1 MELMKKRFLSIMIFC
16 SVILFS
22 LGVGVFSFNY
32 QANLFASASAQ
43 EVEIYKDEAPENL
56 SELQT
61 ASDGQLDHWA
71 TNLDK
76 FDGRN
81 LNYITRHDNQGGMG
95 ICWAYAAVGAVEANI
110 LRDSVDPDVN
120 RETLNLDER
129 IAAYGRFNRDGE
141 NDPLYLTTND
151 TYSSSTWKSSGD
163 FAHNAFMAMTQGF
176 LLVDQ
181 VSNEGWTESAYK
193 RGLSQSKY
201 FVQGFKQIDH
211 TEEAIKRAILEY
223 GSVTMEYKAPD
234 STTRKYLYHAENAT
248 GHASLII
255 GWDDSIPKEWFGPDK
270 PSSNGAWI
278 VKNSWGYGGDG
289 GVNGT
294 CAFYLSYSSYMSDNL
309 YVVDMGLRE
318 DYQNIYYYDGSISDN
333 TMQYTADAY
342 GAIYEAKL
350 AASNQKEELAAVS
363 FGIWNN
369 NATVNIDVYKLKE
382 ANFSNVNSEINKPD
396 SGQLIGYKHD
406 VYFEDDGFYT
416 VDFDDPI
423 ELQSGEIFSIVI
435 SGRDSNNGYLH
446 PYFAQD
452 YVDSINDMTYMKYSN
467 EWTSFKG
474 YKDSYPG
481 KTAGSCVRL
490 RAITNVVKTSNSYDN
505 DLSQARIELD
515 SRLVYYEKG
524 KTQTPTFMVYI
535 GNRILQEDED
545 YEVTYLSNSEPG
557 IATVTINGIGD
568 YHGQQS
574 TTFEIAKPEYPPG
587 MITGGRIE
595 VYSNTNSLYQVPV
608 PDGWKWGETQDI
620 TLKTGLSDW
629 GYQLKYIGDDEQF
642 YQKLT
647 YSVKI
652 YKNSTPR
659 PLQVNLDG
667 STVTINGKYSYTGS
681 EIQPDV
687 WVVCKGH
694 ELKFGSDY
702 TVQYQNNTDYGTAMV
717 IITGQGAYTGQATKE
732 FQIRKAKW
740 PSDRPK
746 SIIYVDKDTKN
757 LSQISLDCPGWTW
770 QKHFELTSNEVQAT
784 AIYTGAGASNYA
796 NTKMIV
802 TIIRGSETGQKNIA
816 TISELRLEQT
826 EYVYDGEAKL
836 PKVIAWDGET
846 ELLKGTDFNVEY
858 RNNTEAGRA
867 SVIITGI
874 NGYTGS
880 TTLTFDIIKA
890 ERADFKVVL
899 EGWTYGQPASEPHT
913 EGQLENANV
922 TYSYSDRIDGTFT
935 TTKPS
940 KAGTYWVKAVID
952 ASRNY
957 NAAENITQFT
967 ISKAD
972 YPPNMPRTEMTISRK
987 AKTLKDVNLNA
998 AGWDWETP
1006 NTKIT
1011 GETLTAKAVYS
1022 DKENYVNFAVLITL
1036 TKVDPKDA
1044 SLLSVVLDAK
1054 SFVYNGTERKPNV
1067 VAKDGETLLV
1077 LGVDYDVEYKDN
1089 INAGKGKVIVTFKND
1104 YTGSKT
1110 LEFTISQAQEPT
1122 VNKIIRLDHQVTK
1135 LSEIQLPDGF
1145 VWGNGDLEITAGK
1158 MRAKAIYV
1166 GKDAENYVT
1175 KEIYFE
1181 IISPVPQNEPETNN
1195 LIWLAIVVPVAAL
1208 LIGWAVYAIIRRR
1221 KNKWWKGL

>member
-1 MELMKKRFLSIMIFC
+1 MKKHFLSIMIFC
-16 SVILFS
+16 SVILLS
-22 LGVGVFSFNY
+22 LGVGVFSLNY

-43 EVEIYKDEAPENL
+43 EIEVYKDEAPENL
-56 SELQT
+56 IELQT
-61 ASDGQLDHWA
+61 ASDGQLEYWA

-76 FDGRN
+76 FDGREFD
-81 LNYITRHDNQGGMG
+81 YITSEKNQGGMG

-110 LRDSVDPDVN
+110 LRDSVDPEVDKT
-120 RETLNLDER
+120 TLDLDEM

-151 TYSSSTWKSSGD
+151 TYRSDTWKSSGD

-181 VSNEGWTESAYK
+181 VSSEWWTESAYK

-223 GSVTMEYKAPD
+223 GSVTMEYKAPETMSQQYVNHVD
-234 STTRKYLYHAENAT
+234 TKA

-255 GWDDSIPKEWFGPDK
+255 GWDDSLSSTLFWPDK
-270 PSSNGAWI
+270 ASSNGAWI
-278 VKNSWGYGGDG
+278 VKNSWGPGGDA

-294 CAFYLSYSSYMSDNL
+294 HCFYLSYDAYMTDNL

-350 AASNQKEELAAVS
+350 TSANQQEKLTAVS

-369 NATVNIDVYKLKE
+369 KATVNIDVYKLE
-382 ANFSNVNSEINKPD
+382 EVNFANVNSEINKPD

-416 VDFDDPI
+416 VDFDVPI
-423 ELQSGEIFSIVI
+423 DLQCGEIFSIVI

-452 YVDSINDMTYMKYSN
+452 YIDSINDMTYMKYGN

-524 KTQTPTFMVYI
+524 KSQTSTFMVYI

-545 YEVTYLSNSEPG
+545 YEVDYLNNSEPG

-568 YHGQQS
+568 YHGEKS

-587 MITGGRIE
+587 MITGGQIE
-595 VYSNTNSLYQVPV
+595 IYSNTNSLYQVPV

-629 GYQLKYIGDDEQF
+629 GYQLKYIGNDAQF

-659 PLQVNLDG
+659 PLQVNLEG

-702 TVQYQNNTDYGTAMV
+702 TVQYQNNTDYGTAKI
-717 IITGQGAYTGQATKE
+717 IITGQGAYTGQVTKE

-740 PSDRPK
+740 PNKRPK

-770 QKHFELTSNEVQAT
+770 QKHFELTSDEVQAT
-784 AIYTGAGASNYA
+784 AIYTGTGASNYA

-802 TIIRGSETGQKNIA
+802 TIIRESETGQKNIA
-816 TISELRLEQT
+816 KISELRLERT
-826 EYVYDGEAKL
+826 EYVYSGQAWM
-836 PKVIAWDGET
+836 PNVIAWDGEI
-846 ELLKGTDFNVEY
+846 ELSKGTDFNVQY
-858 RNNTEAGRA
+858 QDNTEAGQA
-867 SVIITGI
+867 SVVITGI
-874 NGYTGS
+874 NSYTGS
-880 TTLTFDIIKA
+880 TTLTFNIA
-890 ERADFKVVL
+890 RADRDDFKVIL
-899 EGWTYGQPASEPHT
+899 EGWTYGQTAQEPSI
-913 EGQLENANV
+913 EGYVENAKV
-922 TYSYSDRIDGTFT
+922 TYSYSTSRDGSYSTE
-935 TTKPS
+935 KP
-940 KAGTYWVKAVID
+940 KNAGSYWIKAVID

-972 YPPNMPRTEMTISRK
+972 NPSNTPRTELTISRK
-987 AKTLKDVNLNA
+987 AKTLQDVELNA
-998 AGWDWETP
+998 EGWEWETP
-1006 NTKIT
+1006 STKIT
-1011 GETLTAKAVYS
+1011 GKTLTAKAVYF
-1022 DKENYVNFAVLITL
+1022 DKENYVNYTVQITL
-1036 TKVDPKDA
+1036 TKADPKDV
-1044 SLLSVVLDAK
+1044 SLLSVVLDVK

-1067 VAKDGETLLV
+1067 VAKDDDILLV
-1077 LGVDYDVEYKDN
+1077 LGEDYDVEYQDN
-1089 INAGKGKVIVTFKND
+1089 KNAGQGKAIVTFKND
-1104 YTGSKT
+1104 YEGTT
-1110 LEFTISQAQEPT
+1110 ELLFTISKAEKPT
-1122 VNKIIRLDHQVTK
+1122 VKNNLIRIEHKVTK
-1135 LSEIQLPDGF
+1135 LSEIKLPDGF
-1145 VWGNGDLEITAGK
+1145 VWKDGDLEITSDK
-1158 MRAKAIYV
+1158 MLAVAIYV
-1166 GKDAENYVT
+1166 GDDANNYIS
-1175 KEIYFE
+1175 KEVDFTIVIE
-1181 IISPVPQNEPETNN
+1181 TQNGINS
-1195 LIWLAIVVPVAAL
+1195 LDWLVIVIPIAIL
-1208 LIGWAVYAIIRRR
+1208 LIGYVVYTILRHKR
-1221 KNKWWKGL
+1221 NKWKNHI

>member
-1 MELMKKRFLSIMIFC
+1 MELMKKHFLSIMIFC

-22 LGVGVFSFNY
+22 LGAGVFSFNY

-43 EVEIYKDEAPENL
+43 EVEVYKDGAPENL
-56 SELQT
+56 TELQT

-110 LRDSVDPDVN
+110 LRDSVDPNVN

-234 STTRKYLYHAENAT
+234 SYTRTYLYHAENAT

-369 NATVNIDVYKLKE
+369 NATVNIDVYKLEE
-382 ANFSNVNSEINKPD
+382 ANFANVNSGINKPD

-423 ELQSGEIFSIVI
+423 GLQSGEIFSIVI
-435 SGRDSNNGYLH
+435 SGRDSNNGCLH

-452 YVDSINDMTYMKYSN
+452 YVDSINDMTYMKYGN

-481 KTAGSCVRL
+481 KTAGSSVRL

-535 GNRILQEDED
+535 GNRILQEDAD
-545 YEVTYLSNSEPG
+545 YEVAYLDNSEPG

-620 TLKTGLSDW
+620 TLKTGLSEW
-629 GYQLKYIGDDEQF
+629 GYQLKYIGDDAQF

-647 YSVKI
+647 YSVRI
-652 YKNSTPR
+652 YKNNTPR
-659 PLQVNLDG
+659 PLQVDLEG
-667 STVTINGKYSYTGS
+667 SSVTINGKYSYTGS
-681 EIQPDV
+681 EIQPSV

-694 ELKFGSDY
+694 ELKLGSDY
-702 TVQYQNNTDYGTAMV
+702 TVQYQNNTDYGTATV

-770 QKHFELTSNEVQAT
+770 QKHFELTSNEVEAT
-784 AIYTGAGASNYA
+784 AIYTGTGASNYA
-796 NTKMIV
+796 NTKMVV
-802 TIIRGSETGQKNIA
+802 TIIRGSETERKNIA
-816 TISELRLEQT
+816 TISELKLEQT
-826 EYVYDGEAKL
+826 EYVYNGQAKM
-836 PKVIAWDGET
+836 PDVIAKDGDV
-846 ELLKGTDFNVEY
+846 ELSKGTDFNVEY
-858 RNNTEAGRA
+858 RNNTEAGQA

-880 TTLTFDIIKA
+880 TTLTFDIKKA
-890 ERADFKVVL
+890 ERTDFKVIMAD
-899 EGWTYGQPASEPHT
+899 WTYGQLESEPHT

-922 TYSYSDRIDGTFT
+922 TYSYSTRREGSYSPI
-935 TTKPS
+935 KPTQ
-940 KAGTYWVKAVID
+940 AGTYWIKAVID

-957 NAAENITQFT
+957 NAAENITEFT

-972 YPPNMPRTEMTISRK
+972 NPPNMPGAEMTISRK
-987 AKTLKDVNLNA
+987 AKTLQDVELNA
-998 AGWDWETP
+998 EGWQWETASL
-1006 NTKIT
+1006 KIS
-1011 GETLTAKAVYS
+1011 GETMTAMAVYS
-1022 DKENYVNFAVLITL
+1022 DRENYVNYRIEITL
-1036 TKVDPKDA
+1036 TKEEPKDV
-1044 SLLSVVLDAK
+1044 SKLSVELEIK
-1054 SFVYNGTERKPNV
+1054 TFVYNGTDRTPKI
-1067 VAKDGETLLV
+1067 VAKDGDLTLT
-1077 LGVDYDVEYKDN
+1077 LGVDYDVQYQNNKL
-1089 INAGKGKVIVTFKND
+1089 AGQGKAIVTFKND
-1104 YTGSKT
+1104 YTGTKE
-1110 LEFTISQAQEPT
+1110 LVFTISKAEKPNVDT
-1122 VNKIIRLDHQVTK
+1122 TIRVTQKVTK
-1135 LSEIQLPDGF
+1135 LSDIKLPNGF
-1145 VWGNGDLEITAGK
+1145 VWENENLETSANKIT
-1158 MRAKAIYV
+1158 AKAIYK
-1166 GKDAENYVT
+1166 GADADCYKT
-1175 KEIYFE
+1175 KEVYFE
-1181 IISPVPQNEPETNN
+1181 ITITNESETEPMSIGLIWTIILSPVVVGAVACV
-1195 LIWLAIVVPVAAL
+1195 IFAI
-1208 LIGWAVYAIIRRR
+1208 GRHKRNMW
-1221 KNKWWKGL
+1221 